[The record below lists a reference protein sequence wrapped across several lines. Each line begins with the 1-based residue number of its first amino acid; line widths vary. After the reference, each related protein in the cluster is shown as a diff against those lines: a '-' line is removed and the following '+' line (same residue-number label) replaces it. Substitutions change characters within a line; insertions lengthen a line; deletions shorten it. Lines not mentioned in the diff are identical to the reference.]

1 MTEQP
6 QPESSEEPTAPA
18 PPSPEE
24 IQANTTK
31 LNNQNQS
38 MLDWINSK
46 PDVNTF
52 GLESVRHEYLYE
64 CMVEAGLLPPN
75 FVLFFENRWAGR
87 LNGILKG
94 MVQDINKRDADIER
108 ERLRQ
113 TLLQGVPLKGGM
125 PHG

>member
-6 QPESSEEPTAPA
+6 QSESSEEPTAPA

-94 MVQDINKRDADIER
+94 MVQDISKRDADIER